1 REGCTICHTSDVL
14 IGCDGING
22 SVRKQLL
29 DDTGHASSPLQYLGV
44 LVMLGIT
51 GNLPEGSPGADIADG
66 KSALQMSDGKTRLFA
81 MPFDNCQTMWQ
92 LSFPMDLDVAQK
104 LSQEGPAALLAE
116 ALRRCGAWAPPVP
129 QLLHSTDSSLVSGY
143 PAYDRDVLGPA
154 AFSAAAGSKLATGL
168 PAVTLLGDAAHP
180 MSPFKGQGANQA
192 LMDAVVLAKEL
203 CLCGAEGPV
212 PALRRYEAE
221 MLQRSGKKVLASRD
235 VSSLLHSELA
245 IGEGDKT
252 RSSFVGKAN
261 LERTESLPLNAV

>member
-1 REGCTICHTSDVL
+1 DVL

-116 ALRRCGAWAPPVP
+116 ALRRCGAWAPP
-129 QLLHSTDSSLVSGY
+129 DSSLVSGY

-192 LMDAVVLAKEL
+192 LMDAVVLAK
-203 CLCGAEGPV
+203 
-212 PALRRYEAE
+212 
-221 MLQRSGKKVLASRD
+221 
-235 VSSLLHSELA
+235 
-245 IGEGDKT
+245 
-252 RSSFVGKAN
+252 
-261 LERTESLPLNAV
+261 